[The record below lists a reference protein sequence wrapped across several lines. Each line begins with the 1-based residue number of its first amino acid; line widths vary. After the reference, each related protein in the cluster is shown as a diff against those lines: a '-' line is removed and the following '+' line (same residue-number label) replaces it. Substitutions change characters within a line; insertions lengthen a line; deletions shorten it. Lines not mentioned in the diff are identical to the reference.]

1 MRTRRVVFDSN
12 VWIAALISSGTSKEV
27 TQEAIRLCEVFVSDY
42 ILAEIDRVLAG
53 KIGAD
58 AGERRRVR
66 RWLEGVCHVEEDP
79 RPNPKKDPACRDPKD
94 VPILRLALAVHADLL
109 VTGDQDL
116 LSLKEIR
123 GIPIV
128 TPARFWHESL

>member
-1 MRTRRVVFDSN
+1 VRTLRVVFDSN

-27 TQEAIRLCEVFVSDY
+27 TQEAIRLCEVFISGY
-42 ILAEIDRVLAG
+42 ILSEIDRVLAG

-58 AGERRRVR
+58 AEERRRVR
-66 RWLEGVCHVEEDP
+66 RWLEGVCHVEPDP
-79 RPNPKKDPACRDPKD
+79 RSNPQKDPVCRDPKD

-123 GIPIV
+123 GVPIV
-128 TPARFWHESL
+128 TPAQFWHSR

>member
-1 MRTRRVVFDSN
+1 MLRVVFDSN
-12 VWIAALISSGTSKEV
+12 VWIAAFVASGTSKEV
-27 TQEAIRLCEVFVSDY
+27 VQEATRFCEVFISDY
-42 ILAEIDRVLAG
+42 LLAEVDRALAG

-58 AGERRRVR
+58 AEERRRIR
-66 RWLEGVCHVEEDP
+66 RWLEGVCRLEQDP

-116 LSLKEIR
+116 LTMKELR
-123 GIPIV
+123 GISIV
-128 TPARFWHESL
+128 SPAQFWHSR